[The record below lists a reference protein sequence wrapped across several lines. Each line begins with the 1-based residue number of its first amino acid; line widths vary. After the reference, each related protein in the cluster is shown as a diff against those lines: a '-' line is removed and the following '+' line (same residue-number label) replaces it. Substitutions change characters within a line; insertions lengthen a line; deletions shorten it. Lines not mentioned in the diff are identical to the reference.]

1 MCAVRGP
8 RGFDS
13 KRFPADD
20 YGAVWAS
27 WPSIRLHS
35 TGTVLGLFKDWTSP
49 TLECQLYPGDIL
61 ALYTDGV
68 TESFN
73 DAQEEFG
80 EQRLVESLTRHREQ
94 SAQPIVASIVADVQR
109 FSPEEQHDDIT
120 LIIAKCRSDS

>member
-1 MCAVRGP
+1 MTAQIGLQI
-8 RGFDS
+8 S
-13 KRFPADD
+13 KLWHLSALLLRRDNT
-20 YGAVWAS
+20 VEW
-27 WPSIRLHS
+27 LHS

-49 TLECQLYPGDIL
+49 TVECQLYPGDIL

-73 DAQEEFG
+73 EVQGEFG
-80 EQRLVESLTRHREQ
+80 EQRLIEALTRHREQ
-94 SAQPIVASIVADVQR
+94 SAQPIVESIVADVQR